1 MFLARFLISNIFSII
16 LIGFILLL
24 KTLLKDKVSPKFH
37 YRIWFSLMLSLLIVF
52 LPTSFF
58 QSAGFESVTESIT
71 TPTSSVAD
79 NTLIAPDMPSDW
91 RYDFNEIVDTSEKV
105 GINALLVIVWAV
117 GVFAVIIFYMLG
129 NRRLK
134 RIKRCAECPSDEI
147 RLLFEDCCQ
156 SVTIKHKVALLAS
169 DIITSPLNFG
179 YGTSYIVIPKE
190 LIGKL
195 KTTEL
200 QHIFLHEL
208 THIKHKDIWLNL
220 GLCVE
225 QIIYWFNPVVWF
237 AFSKMRRDR
246 EAYCDWS
253 VINCYDTDEER
264 LRYGDTLL
272 QFATLNSDNMLYSTN
287 GLFENYNQLK
297 YRIEKIANFKKET
310 VRTKIVGCCLSITLI
325 ILVIIQTPV
334 FAAFASDFGLKYTPP
349 KSINIVQQNYN
360 DIFGDNDGC
369 AVIFDMKS
377 NTYQVYN
384 QEAITT
390 RIAPCSTYKIYS
402 AINALEQGI
411 ITPESNTIE
420 WDYLHRQIP
429 SWDGNQNLNSA
440 LRYSVNWYFQ
450 FLDKTVGAEEL
461 EKFYTRIEYGNCCIG
476 NDTAYY
482 WNGSS
487 LKISPLEQVELL
499 KKLYTNE
506 FGFKEANVNAVKNA
520 IMLSDNNSVKVYGKT
535 GTGKIGNADVNGWFI
550 GYIETADNTYV
561 FAINIKNEKNANG
574 QKAIEITT
582 SIFERMGIKIDL

>member
-1 MFLARFLISNIFSII
+1 
-16 LIGFILLL
+16 
-24 KTLLKDKVSPKFH
+24 
-37 YRIWFSLMLSLLIVF
+37 
-52 LPTSFF
+52 
-58 QSAGFESVTESIT
+58 
-71 TPTSSVAD
+71 
-79 NTLIAPDMPSDW
+79 
-91 RYDFNEIVDTSEKV
+91 
-105 GINALLVIVWAV
+105 
-117 GVFAVIIFYMLG
+117 
-129 NRRLK
+129 
-134 RIKRCAECPSDEI
+134 
-147 RLLFEDCCQ
+147 
-156 SVTIKHKVALLAS
+156 
-169 DIITSPLNFG
+169 
-179 YGTSYIVIPKE
+179 
-190 LIGKL
+190 
-195 KTTEL
+195 
-200 QHIFLHEL
+200 
-208 THIKHKDIWLNL
+208 
-220 GLCVE
+220 
-225 QIIYWFNPVVWF
+225 
-237 AFSKMRRDR
+237 
-246 EAYCDWS
+246 
-253 VINCYDTDEER
+253 
-264 LRYGDTLL
+264 
-272 QFATLNSDNMLYSTN
+272 MLYSTN

-325 ILVIIQTPV
+325 ILVIVQTPV

-384 QEAITT
+384 REAITT

-550 GYIETADNTYV
+550 GYIETVDNTYV